1 MSADDDLHRAINE
14 AAAVGMSSGW
24 VSDHMGRRS

>member
-14 AAAVGMSSGW
+14 AAAVGMSPAW
-24 VSDHMGRRS
+24 VSLHKGGRP